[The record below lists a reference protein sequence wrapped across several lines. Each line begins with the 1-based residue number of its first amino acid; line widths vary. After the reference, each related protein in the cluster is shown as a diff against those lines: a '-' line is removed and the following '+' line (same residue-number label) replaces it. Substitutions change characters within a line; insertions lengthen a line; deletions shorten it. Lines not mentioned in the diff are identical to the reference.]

1 MAKRTRTVDELH
13 AMAFDHAQYLL
24 IECPQP
30 ERQITPTWW
39 IQLNDGPGEMLITPW
54 DGEDEKMVIVGT
66 IRQRLKDPRVL
77 SYAFVS
83 EVWVATEKLGERRK
97 LTPMQRPDRQE
108 KLMVH
113 AFDRAGQGGVKIY
126 NMRRTKAGKL
136 IKLPED
142 KGLAGGYF
150 EGRMFNL
157 FKDQQP
163 DNVVRR
169 GADVSGATRESLRA
183 AKREILEHTTRTPLS
198 HCLDCGMIVT
208 AGTPS
213 DVNAPDYRPPQPG
226 DLAICINCAHVM
238 AYGDDLRVR
247 ALTDQEMIEVAG
259 DADMVEAVNK
269 IAAYNRSASNG

>member
-1 MAKRTRTVDELH
+1 MTKRTRTVDELH
-13 AMAFDHAQYLL
+13 AMALDHAQYLL
-24 IECPQP
+24 IECPEP

-54 DGEDEKMVIVGT
+54 DGEDEKMAIVGT

-142 KGLAGGYF
+142 KGLASGYF

-157 FKDQQP
+157 FKDSQP
-163 DNVVRR
+163 ETVVRR
-169 GADVSGATRESLRA
+169 GADVTNTRHMDID
-183 AKREILEHTTRTPLS
+183 KHTTRTPLS
-198 HCLDCGMIVT
+198 HCLDCGMIVS
-208 AGTPS
+208 AGAPS
-213 DVNAPDYRPPQPG
+213 DINAPDYRPPQPG
-226 DLAICINCAHVM
+226 DLAICIECAHVM
-238 AYGDDLRVR
+238 AYDEDLKVR
-247 ALTDQEMIEVAG
+247 ALTDDEVVEVAG
-259 DADMVEAVNK
+259 DPDMVEAVNK
-269 IAAYNRSASNG
+269 IAAYNRSASQ